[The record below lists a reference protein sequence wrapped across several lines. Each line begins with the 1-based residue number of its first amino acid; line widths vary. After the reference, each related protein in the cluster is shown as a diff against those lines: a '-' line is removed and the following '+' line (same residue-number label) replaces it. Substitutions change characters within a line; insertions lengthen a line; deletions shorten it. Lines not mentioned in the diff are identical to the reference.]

1 MILALRFPVTS
12 NTSHKQQQHIIG
24 KTKKK
29 NPKTKTLQLPFT
41 KRAFQSV
48 KSGTSRILETVE
60 HKKLFLLLQ
69 EVLFFW
75 FSFFLVVIQ
84 QNCEVRECKC
94 FPSQERR
101 RRRQQQQQEEEEEK
115 ERRRDKEDEDD
126 EGPDGFGDQIWT

>member
-1 MILALRFPVTS
+1 LG
-12 NTSHKQQQHIIG
+12 KQ
-24 KTKKK
+24 KKK
-29 NPKTKTLQLPFT
+29 PKTKTLQLPFT

-84 QNCEVRECKC
+84 LNCEVRECKC
-94 FPSQERR
+94 FPSRERRRR
-101 RRRQQQQQEEEEEK
+101 RRRQQQQQEEEEEE

>member
-24 KTKKK
+24 
-29 NPKTKTLQLPFT
+29 KTKTLQLPFT

-60 HKKLFLLLQ
+60 DKKPFLLLQ

-75 FSFFLVVIQ
+75 FFFFLVVIQ

-94 FPSQERR
+94 FTGAAAAAATTATTRR
-101 RRRQQQQQEEEEEK
+101 RR
-115 ERRRDKEDEDD
+115 
-126 EGPDGFGDQIWT
+126 GA

>member
-24 KTKKK
+24 KTNKKK
-29 NPKTKTLQLPFT
+29 PKTKTLQLPFT

-75 FSFFLVVIQ
+75 FFFL
-84 QNCEVRECKC
+84 
-94 FPSQERR
+94 
-101 RRRQQQQQEEEEEK
+101 
-115 ERRRDKEDEDD
+115 
-126 EGPDGFGDQIWT
+126 FGCHSAEL

>member
-29 NPKTKTLQLPFT
+29 PKTKTLQLPFT

-94 FPSQERR
+94 FPSRERR
-101 RRRQQQQQEEEEEK
+101 RRRQQQQQEEEEEE

>member
-1 MILALRFPVTS
+1 M
-12 NTSHKQQQHIIG
+12 
-24 KTKKK
+24 
-29 NPKTKTLQLPFT
+29 
-41 KRAFQSV
+41 
-48 KSGTSRILETVE
+48 
-60 HKKLFLLLQ
+60 FLLLQ

-94 FPSQERR
+94 FPSREW
-101 RRRQQQQQEEEEEK
+101 RRRQRQEQQQEEEEEE

>member
-1 MILALRFPVTS
+1 MILALRFPVPS

-24 KTKKK
+24 
-29 NPKTKTLQLPFT
+29 KTKTLQLPFT

-60 HKKLFLLLQ
+60 DKKPFLLLQ

-75 FSFFLVVIQ
+75 FFFFLVVIQ

-94 FPSQERR
+94 FTGAAAAAAATTATRR
-101 RRRQQQQQEEEEEK
+101 RRR
-115 ERRRDKEDEDD
+115 
-126 EGPDGFGDQIWT
+126 GA